1 MRSRKIILSMAM
13 AGVLLTG
20 CASVNNQNEVAGQ
33 TPEIATETS
42 TESMGEIEQKKK
54 TESSVERILTKEET
68 DELIIGR
75 VWGRLYDGMWLKGY
89 GKILYPDY
97 SMSYTTEY
105 DYDLR
110 SLVTDDGITVVDKI
124 DSLEINFNNDD
135 DVSKWDIVTVP
146 VNDSLAIVDMYKGS
160 RTPRLLYRDANGDGV
175 KDVIVR
181 MNSFYS
187 GMMEQI
193 DNNCYCVIVDGKT
206 HKALELSAKDY
217 FKKFDDVTSVT
228 GKRVSDDNLEIRVS
242 LSGGEEVI
250 DNIEINENT
259 EIGDIR
265 LNSENQYIY
274 FGEDGPYVG
283 FWVTAYAQYTDTY
296 RELISL
302 LVKNKLVYNSTDNS
316 YELGDEFVIDPDLKG
331 LNGISEYSEIPAE
344 EIQKI
349 LNAM

>member
-33 TPEIATETS
+33 TPEIATEA
-42 TESMGEIEQKKK
+42 TEAETETEGKVVMSKEQ
-54 TESSVERILTKEET
+54 T
-68 DELIIGR
+68 DEFIMNRI
-75 VWGRLYDGMWLKGY
+75 WEESWLKGY
-89 GKILYPDY
+89 GKILYPDFE
-97 SMSYTTEY
+97 MSYYYYPGYNY
-105 DYDLR
+105 DFR
-110 SLVTDDGITVVDKI
+110 SLKTDDGISVVDKI

-146 VNDSLAIVDMYKGS
+146 VNDSLTIVDMYKGS

-316 YELGDEFVIDPDLKG
+316 YELGDEFVIDSDLKG
-331 LNGISEYSEIPAE
+331 LNGISEYSEIPAD

-349 LNAM
+349 LSAM

>member
-20 CASVNNQNEVAGQ
+20 CASVNNQNEVAGP
-33 TPEIATETS
+33 TPEITTEATEAE
-42 TESMGEIEQKKK
+42 TETEGKVVMSKEQ
-54 TESSVERILTKEET
+54 T
-68 DELIIGR
+68 DEFIMNRI
-75 VWGRLYDGMWLKGY
+75 WEKSWLKGY
-89 GKILYPDY
+89 GKILYPDFE
-97 SMSYTTEY
+97 MSYYYYPGYNY
-105 DYDLR
+105 DFR
-110 SLVTDDGITVVDKI
+110 SLKTDDGISVVDKI

-135 DVSKWDIVTVP
+135 DDSKWDIVTVP
-146 VNDSLAIVDMYKGS
+146 VNDSLATVDMYKGS

-206 HKALELSAKDY
+206 HKAVELSAKDY

-259 EIGDIR
+259 EIGDIH

-316 YELGDEFVIDPDLKG
+316 YELGDEFVIDSDLKG

-349 LNAM
+349 LSAM

>member
-1 MRSRKIILSMAM
+1 
-13 AGVLLTG
+13 
-20 CASVNNQNEVAGQ
+20 
-33 TPEIATETS
+33 
-42 TESMGEIEQKKK
+42 
-54 TESSVERILTKEET
+54 
-68 DELIIGR
+68 
-75 VWGRLYDGMWLKGY
+75 MWLKGY
-89 GKILYPDY
+89 GKILYPGY

-110 SLVTDDGITVVDKI
+110 SLVTDDGISVVDKI

-146 VNDSLAIVDMYKGS
+146 VNDSLAMVDMYKGS

-206 HKALELSAKDY
+206 HKASELSAKDY

-349 LNAM
+349 LKAM

>member
-33 TPEIATETS
+33 TPEITTEATEAES
-42 TESMGEIEQKKK
+42 ETEGKVVMSKEQ
-54 TESSVERILTKEET
+54 T
-68 DELIIGR
+68 DEFIMNRI
-75 VWGRLYDGMWLKGY
+75 WEESWLKGY
-89 GKILYPDY
+89 GKILYPDFE
-97 SMSYTTEY
+97 MSYYYYPGYNY
-105 DYDLR
+105 DFR
-110 SLVTDDGITVVDKI
+110 SLKTDDGISVVDKI

-135 DVSKWDIVTVP
+135 DVSKWEIVTVP

-206 HKALELSAKDY
+206 HKAVELSAKDY

-228 GKRVSDDNLEIRVS
+228 GKKVSDDNLEIRVS

-283 FWVTAYAQYTDTY
+283 FWVTAYAQYTDNY

-349 LNAM
+349 LSAM

>member
-33 TPEIATETS
+33 TPEITTEATEAE
-42 TESMGEIEQKKK
+42 TETEGKVVMSKEQ
-54 TESSVERILTKEET
+54 T
-68 DELIIGR
+68 DEFIMNRI
-75 VWGRLYDGMWLKGY
+75 WEESWLKGY
-89 GKILYPDY
+89 GKILYPDFE
-97 SMSYTTEY
+97 MSYYYYPGYNY
-105 DYDLR
+105 DFR
-110 SLVTDDGITVVDKI
+110 SLKTDDGISVVDKI

-135 DVSKWDIVTVP
+135 DDSKWGIVTVP
-146 VNDSLAIVDMYKGS
+146 VNDSLATVDMYKGS

-283 FWVTAYAQYTDTY
+283 FWVTAYAQYTDNY

-316 YELGDEFVIDPDLKG
+316 YELGDEFVIDSDLKG
-331 LNGISEYSEIPAE
+331 LNGIGEYSEIPAE

-349 LNAM
+349 LSAM

>member
-33 TPEIATETS
+33 TPEITTEATEAE
-42 TESMGEIEQKKK
+42 TETEGKAVMSKEQ
-54 TESSVERILTKEET
+54 T
-68 DELIIGR
+68 DEFIMNRI
-75 VWGRLYDGMWLKGY
+75 WEESWLKGY
-89 GKILYPDY
+89 GKILYPDFE
-97 SMSYTTEY
+97 MSYY
-105 DYDLR
+105 YYPGYNYDLR

-135 DVSKWDIVTVP
+135 DISKWDIVTVP
-146 VNDSLAIVDMYKGS
+146 VNDSLATVDMYKGS

-187 GMMEQI
+187 GMMEQT

-283 FWVTAYAQYTDTY
+283 FWVTAYAQYTDNY

>member
-1 MRSRKIILSMAM
+1 M
-13 AGVLLTG
+13 
-20 CASVNNQNEVAGQ
+20 
-33 TPEIATETS
+33 
-42 TESMGEIEQKKK
+42 
-54 TESSVERILTKEET
+54 
-68 DELIIGR
+68 
-75 VWGRLYDGMWLKGY
+75 
-89 GKILYPDY
+89 
-97 SMSYTTEY
+97 
-105 DYDLR
+105 
-110 SLVTDDGITVVDKI
+110 
-124 DSLEINFNNDD
+124 
-135 DVSKWDIVTVP
+135 P

-187 GMMEQI
+187 GMMEQF

-242 LSGGEEVI
+242 LSGGEDVI
-250 DNIEINENT
+250 DNIEINANI

-283 FWVTAYAQYTDTY
+283 FWVTAYAQGTDTY

-302 LVKNKLVYNSTDNS
+302 LVKNKLVYNSTNNS
-316 YELGDEFVIDPDLKG
+316 YELGDEFVIDSDLKG
-331 LNGISEYSEIPAE
+331 LNGISEYSEIPAD

-349 LNAM
+349 LNEM

>member
-1 MRSRKIILSMAM
+1 MRSRKIILSIAM

-20 CASVNNQNEVAGQ
+20 CASVNNQNEEAGQ
-33 TPEIATETS
+33 TPEIATEA
-42 TESMGEIEQKKK
+42 TEAETETEGKVVMSKEQ
-54 TESSVERILTKEET
+54 T
-68 DELIIGR
+68 DEFIMNRI
-75 VWGRLYDGMWLKGY
+75 WEESWLKGY
-89 GKILYPDY
+89 GKILYPDFE
-97 SMSYTTEY
+97 MSYYYYPGY
-105 DYDLR
+105 DYDFR
-110 SLVTDDGITVVDKI
+110 SLKTDDGITVVDKI

-187 GMMEQI
+187 GMMEQF

-206 HKALELSAKDY
+206 HKTLEISAKDY

-259 EIGDIR
+259 EIGDIH
-265 LNSENQYIY
+265 LNSENHYIY

-331 LNGISEYSEIPAE
+331 LNGISEYSEIPAG
-344 EIQKI
+344 EIQEI
-349 LNAM
+349 LNEM

>member
-1 MRSRKIILSMAM
+1 
-13 AGVLLTG
+13 
-20 CASVNNQNEVAGQ
+20 
-33 TPEIATETS
+33 
-42 TESMGEIEQKKK
+42 
-54 TESSVERILTKEET
+54 
-68 DELIIGR
+68 
-75 VWGRLYDGMWLKGY
+75 
-89 GKILYPDY
+89 
-97 SMSYTTEY
+97 MSYTTEY

-206 HKALELSAKDY
+206 HKAVELSAKDY

-228 GKRVSDDNLEIRVS
+228 GKKVSDDNLEIRVS

-316 YELGDEFVIDPDLKG
+316 YELGDEFVIDSDLKG

>member
-1 MRSRKIILSMAM
+1 MRSRKIILSIAM

-20 CASVNNQNEVAGQ
+20 CASVNNQNEEAGQ
-33 TPEIATETS
+33 TPEITNEATETE
-42 TESMGEIEQKKK
+42 TEGKVVMSKEQ
-54 TESSVERILTKEET
+54 T
-68 DELIIGR
+68 DEFIMNRI
-75 VWGRLYDGMWLKGY
+75 WDESWLKGY
-89 GKILYPDY
+89 GKILYPDFE
-97 SMSYTTEY
+97 MSYYYYPGYNY
-105 DYDLR
+105 DFR
-110 SLVTDDGITVVDKI
+110 SLKTDDGIEVVDMWDKLMIKFGEASDIVDVLLPGGKRLTVVDR
-124 DSLEINFNNDD
+124 
-135 DVSKWDIVTVP
+135 
-146 VNDSLAIVDMYKGS
+146 YKGS
-160 RTPRLLYRDANGDGV
+160 RTPRMLYRDANGDGV

-206 HKALELSAKDY
+206 HKASELSAKDY

-228 GKRVSDDNLEIRVS
+228 GKKVSDDNLEIRVS

-250 DNIEINENT
+250 DNIEINENA

-283 FWVTAYAQYTDTY
+283 FWVTAYAQYTDNY

-316 YELGDEFVIDPDLKG
+316 YELGDEFVIDSDLKG

>member
-1 MRSRKIILSMAM
+1 M
-13 AGVLLTG
+13 
-20 CASVNNQNEVAGQ
+20 
-33 TPEIATETS
+33 
-42 TESMGEIEQKKK
+42 
-54 TESSVERILTKEET
+54 
-68 DELIIGR
+68 
-75 VWGRLYDGMWLKGY
+75 
-89 GKILYPDY
+89 
-97 SMSYTTEY
+97 
-105 DYDLR
+105 
-110 SLVTDDGITVVDKI
+110 
-124 DSLEINFNNDD
+124 
-135 DVSKWDIVTVP
+135 P

-193 DNNCYCVIVDGKT
+193 DNNCYCVIVDVNT
-206 HKALELSAKDY
+206 HKASELSAKDY

-331 LNGISEYSEIPAE
+331 LNGIS
-344 EIQKI
+344 
-349 LNAM
+349 

>member
-20 CASVNNQNEVAGQ
+20 CASVNNQNEEAGQ

-187 GMMEQI
+187 GMMEQF
-193 DNNCYCVIVDGKT
+193 DNNC
-206 HKALELSAKDY
+206 
-217 FKKFDDVTSVT
+217 
-228 GKRVSDDNLEIRVS
+228 
-242 LSGGEEVI
+242 
-250 DNIEINENT
+250 
-259 EIGDIR
+259 
-265 LNSENQYIY
+265 
-274 FGEDGPYVG
+274 
-283 FWVTAYAQYTDTY
+283 
-296 RELISL
+296 
-302 LVKNKLVYNSTDNS
+302 
-316 YELGDEFVIDPDLKG
+316 
-331 LNGISEYSEIPAE
+331 
-344 EIQKI
+344 
-349 LNAM
+349 

>member
-33 TPEIATETS
+33 TPEITTEATEAE
-42 TESMGEIEQKKK
+42 TETEGKVVMSKEQ
-54 TESSVERILTKEET
+54 T
-68 DELIIGR
+68 DEFIMNRI
-75 VWGRLYDGMWLKGY
+75 WEESWLKGY
-89 GKILYPDY
+89 GKILYPDFA
-97 SMSYTTEY
+97 MSYYYYPGYNY
-105 DYDLR
+105 DFR
-110 SLVTDDGITVVDKI
+110 SLKTDDGISVVDKI

-135 DVSKWDIVTVP
+135 VSKWEIVTVP

-228 GKRVSDDNLEIRVS
+228 GKKVSDDNLEIRVS

-283 FWVTAYAQYTDTY
+283 FWVTAYAQYTDNY

-316 YELGDEFVIDPDLKG
+316 YELGDEFVIDSDLKG

>member
-1 MRSRKIILSMAM
+1 MRSRKIILSIAM

-33 TPEIATETS
+33 TPEIATEA
-42 TESMGEIEQKKK
+42 TEAETETEGKVVMSKEQ
-54 TESSVERILTKEET
+54 T
-68 DELIIGR
+68 DEFIMNRI
-75 VWGRLYDGMWLKGY
+75 WEESWLKGY
-89 GKILYPDY
+89 GKILYPDFE
-97 SMSYTTEY
+97 MSYYYYPGYNY
-105 DYDLR
+105 DFR
-110 SLVTDDGITVVDKI
+110 SLKTDDGISVVDKI

-135 DVSKWDIVTVP
+135 DDSKWDIVTVP
-146 VNDSLAIVDMYKGS
+146 VNDSLATVDMYKGS

-187 GMMEQI
+187 GMMEQT

-316 YELGDEFVIDPDLKG
+316 YELGDEFVIDSDLKG
-331 LNGISEYSEIPAE
+331 LNGISEYSEIPAD

-349 LNAM
+349 LNEM

>member
-33 TPEIATETS
+33 TPEITTEATEAE
-42 TESMGEIEQKKK
+42 TETEGKVVMSKEQTDKFIMNRIWE
-54 TESSVERILTKEET
+54 ES
-68 DELIIGR
+68 
-75 VWGRLYDGMWLKGY
+75 WLKGY
-89 GKILYPDY
+89 GKILYPDFE
-97 SMSYTTEY
+97 MSYYYYPGY
-105 DYDLR
+105 DYDFR
-110 SLVTDDGITVVDKI
+110 SLKTDDGISVVDKI

-146 VNDSLAIVDMYKGS
+146 VNDSLATVDMYKGS

-217 FKKFDDVTSVT
+217 FNKFDDVTSVT

-283 FWVTAYAQYTDTY
+283 FWVTAYAQYTDNY

-316 YELGDEFVIDPDLKG
+316 YELGDEFVIDSDLKG

>member
-33 TPEIATETS
+33 TPEITTEATEAE
-42 TESMGEIEQKKK
+42 TETEGKVVMSKEQ
-54 TESSVERILTKEET
+54 T
-68 DELIIGR
+68 DEFIMNRI
-75 VWGRLYDGMWLKGY
+75 WEESWLKGY
-89 GKILYPDY
+89 GKILYPDFE
-97 SMSYTTEY
+97 MSYYYYPGYNY
-105 DYDLR
+105 DFR
-110 SLVTDDGITVVDKI
+110 SLKTDDGISVVDKI

-146 VNDSLAIVDMYKGS
+146 VNDSLATVDMYKGS

-187 GMMEQI
+187 GMMEQT

-316 YELGDEFVIDPDLKG
+316 YELGDEFVIDSDLKG

>member
-33 TPEIATETS
+33 TPEITTEATEAE
-42 TESMGEIEQKKK
+42 TETEGKVVMSKEQ
-54 TESSVERILTKEET
+54 T
-68 DELIIGR
+68 DEFIMNRI
-75 VWGRLYDGMWLKGY
+75 WEESWLKGY
-89 GKILYPDY
+89 GKILYPDFE
-97 SMSYTTEY
+97 MSYYYYPGYNY
-105 DYDLR
+105 DFR
-110 SLVTDDGITVVDKI
+110 SLKTDDGISVVDKI

-135 DVSKWDIVTVP
+135 DDSKWGIVTVP
-146 VNDSLAIVDMYKGS
+146 VNDSLATVDMYKGS

-187 GMMEQI
+187 GMMEQT

-283 FWVTAYAQYTDTY
+283 FWVTAYAQYTDNY

-316 YELGDEFVIDPDLKG
+316 YELGDEFVIDSDLKG
-331 LNGISEYSEIPAE
+331 LNGIGEYSEIPAE

-349 LNAM
+349 LSAM

>member
-1 MRSRKIILSMAM
+1 MRSRKIILSMAI

-33 TPEIATETS
+33 TPEITTEATEAE
-42 TESMGEIEQKKK
+42 TETEGKVVMSKEQ
-54 TESSVERILTKEET
+54 T
-68 DELIIGR
+68 DEFIMNRI
-75 VWGRLYDGMWLKGY
+75 WEESWLKGY
-89 GKILYPDY
+89 GKILYPDFE
-97 SMSYTTEY
+97 MSYYYYPGYNY
-105 DYDLR
+105 DFR
-110 SLVTDDGITVVDKI
+110 SLKTDDGISVVDKI

-146 VNDSLAIVDMYKGS
+146 VNDSLATVDMYKGS

-187 GMMEQI
+187 GMMEQS

>member
-1 MRSRKIILSMAM
+1 MRSRKIILSIAM
-13 AGVLLTG
+13 AGVLLAG
-20 CASVNNQNEVAGQ
+20 CASVNNQNEEAGQ
-33 TPEIATETS
+33 TPEITTEATEAE
-42 TESMGEIEQKKK
+42 TETEGKVVMSKEQ
-54 TESSVERILTKEET
+54 T
-68 DELIIGR
+68 DEFIMNRI
-75 VWGRLYDGMWLKGY
+75 WEESWLKGY
-89 GKILYPDY
+89 GKILYPDFE
-97 SMSYTTEY
+97 MSYYYYPGY
-105 DYDLR
+105 DYDFR
-110 SLVTDDGITVVDKI
+110 SLKTDDGITVVDKI

-187 GMMEQI
+187 GMMEQF

-228 GKRVSDDNLEIRVS
+228 GKRLSDDTLEIRVS

-250 DNIEINENT
+250 DNIEINENI

-283 FWVTAYAQYTDTY
+283 FWVTAYAQVTDTY

-316 YELGDEFVIDPDLKG
+316 YELGDEFVIDSDLKG

>member
-1 MRSRKIILSMAM
+1 M
-13 AGVLLTG
+13 
-20 CASVNNQNEVAGQ
+20 
-33 TPEIATETS
+33 
-42 TESMGEIEQKKK
+42 
-54 TESSVERILTKEET
+54 
-68 DELIIGR
+68 
-75 VWGRLYDGMWLKGY
+75 
-89 GKILYPDY
+89 
-97 SMSYTTEY
+97 
-105 DYDLR
+105 
-110 SLVTDDGITVVDKI
+110 
-124 DSLEINFNNDD
+124 
-135 DVSKWDIVTVP
+135 P
-146 VNDSLAIVDMYKGS
+146 VNDSLEIVDMYKGG

-187 GMMEQI
+187 GMMEQF

-206 HKALELSAKDY
+206 HKALELSAEDY

-259 EIGDIR
+259 EI
-265 LNSENQYIY
+265 
-274 FGEDGPYVG
+274 
-283 FWVTAYAQYTDTY
+283 
-296 RELISL
+296 
-302 LVKNKLVYNSTDNS
+302 YNSTDNS
-316 YELGDEFVIDPDLKG
+316 YELGDEFVIDSDLKG

>member
-20 CASVNNQNEVAGQ
+20 CASVNNQNEVPGQ
-33 TPEIATETS
+33 TPEITTEATEAE
-42 TESMGEIEQKKK
+42 TETEGKVVMSKEQ
-54 TESSVERILTKEET
+54 T
-68 DELIIGR
+68 DEFIMNRI
-75 VWGRLYDGMWLKGY
+75 WEESWLKGY
-89 GKILYPDY
+89 GKILYPDFE
-97 SMSYTTEY
+97 MSYYYYPGYNY
-105 DYDLR
+105 DFR
-110 SLVTDDGITVVDKI
+110 SLKTDDGISVVDKI

-135 DVSKWDIVTVP
+135 DDSKWDIVTVP
-146 VNDSLAIVDMYKGS
+146 VNDSLATVDMYKGS

-206 HKALELSAKDY
+206 HKAVELSAKDY

-283 FWVTAYAQYTDTY
+283 FWVTAYAQYTDNY

-331 LNGISEYSEIPAE
+331 LNGIGEYSEIPAE

>member
-33 TPEIATETS
+33 TPEITTEATEAES
-42 TESMGEIEQKKK
+42 ETEGKVVMSKEQ
-54 TESSVERILTKEET
+54 T
-68 DELIIGR
+68 DEFIMNRI
-75 VWGRLYDGMWLKGY
+75 WEESWLKGY

-97 SMSYTTEY
+97 SMSYETEY

-135 DVSKWDIVTVP
+135 DVSKWEIVTVP

-187 GMMEQI
+187 GMMEQT

-228 GKRVSDDNLEIRVS
+228 GKKVSDDNLEIRVS

-283 FWVTAYAQYTDTY
+283 FWVTAYAQYTDNY

-331 LNGISEYSEIPAE
+331 LNGIGEYSEIPAE

-349 LNAM
+349 LSAM

>member
-20 CASVNNQNEVAGQ
+20 CASVNNQNEEAGQ
-33 TPEIATETS
+33 TPEITIEATETE
-42 TESMGEIEQKKK
+42 TEGKVVMSKEQ
-54 TESSVERILTKEET
+54 T
-68 DELIIGR
+68 DEFIMNRI
-75 VWGRLYDGMWLKGY
+75 WEESWLKGY
-89 GKILYPDY
+89 GKILYPDFE
-97 SMSYTTEY
+97 MSYYYYPGYNY
-105 DYDLR
+105 DFR
-110 SLVTDDGITVVDKI
+110 SLKTDDGIEVVDMWDKLMIKFGEASDIVDVLLPGGKRLTVVDR
-124 DSLEINFNNDD
+124 
-135 DVSKWDIVTVP
+135 
-146 VNDSLAIVDMYKGS
+146 YKGS
-160 RTPRLLYRDANGDGV
+160 RTPRMLYRDANGDGV

-316 YELGDEFVIDPDLKG
+316 YELGDEFVIDSDLKG

>member
-33 TPEIATETS
+33 TPEITTEATEAE
-42 TESMGEIEQKKK
+42 TETEGKAVMSKEQ
-54 TESSVERILTKEET
+54 T
-68 DELIIGR
+68 DEFIMNRI
-75 VWGRLYDGMWLKGY
+75 WEESWLKGY
-89 GKILYPDY
+89 GKILYPDFE
-97 SMSYTTEY
+97 MSYYYYPGYNY
-105 DYDLR
+105 DFR
-110 SLVTDDGITVVDKI
+110 SLKTDDGISVVDKI

-146 VNDSLAIVDMYKGS
+146 VNDSLATVDMYKGS

-187 GMMEQI
+187 GMMEQT

-316 YELGDEFVIDPDLKG
+316 YELGDEFVIDSDLKG
-331 LNGISEYSEIPAE
+331 LNGIGEYSEIPAE

-349 LNAM
+349 LSAM

>member
-20 CASVNNQNEVAGQ
+20 CASVNNQNEEAGQ
-33 TPEIATETS
+33 TPEITIEATEAE
-42 TESMGEIEQKKK
+42 TETEGKVVMSKEQ
-54 TESSVERILTKEET
+54 T
-68 DELIIGR
+68 DEFIMNRI
-75 VWGRLYDGMWLKGY
+75 WEESWLKGY
-89 GKILYPDY
+89 GKILYPDFE
-97 SMSYTTEY
+97 MSYYYYPGYNY
-105 DYDLR
+105 DFR
-110 SLVTDDGITVVDKI
+110 SLKTDDGIEVVDMWDKLMIKFGEASDIVDVLLPGGGKRLTVVDR
-124 DSLEINFNNDD
+124 
-135 DVSKWDIVTVP
+135 
-146 VNDSLAIVDMYKGS
+146 YKGN
-160 RTPRLLYRDANGDGV
+160 RTPRMLYRDANGDGV

-206 HKALELSAKDY
+206 HKAVELSAKDY

-228 GKRVSDDNLEIRVS
+228 GKKVSDDNLEIRVS

-283 FWVTAYAQYTDTY
+283 FWVTAYAQYTYNY

-349 LNAM
+349 LNEM

>member
-1 MRSRKIILSMAM
+1 MRSRKIILSIAM

-20 CASVNNQNEVAGQ
+20 CASVNNQNEEAGQ
-33 TPEIATETS
+33 TPEITNEATETE
-42 TESMGEIEQKKK
+42 TEGKVVMSKEQ
-54 TESSVERILTKEET
+54 T
-68 DELIIGR
+68 DEFIMNRI
-75 VWGRLYDGMWLKGY
+75 WDESWLKGY
-89 GKILYPDY
+89 GKILYPDFE
-97 SMSYTTEY
+97 MSYYYYPGYNY
-105 DYDLR
+105 DFR
-110 SLVTDDGITVVDKI
+110 SLKTDDGIEVVDMWDKLMIKFGEASDIVDVLLPGGKRLTVVDR
-124 DSLEINFNNDD
+124 
-135 DVSKWDIVTVP
+135 
-146 VNDSLAIVDMYKGS
+146 YKGS
-160 RTPRLLYRDANGDGV
+160 RTPRMLYRDANGDGV

-187 GMMEQI
+187 GMMEQS

-250 DNIEINENT
+250 DNIEINENA

-283 FWVTAYAQYTDTY
+283 FWVTAYAQYTDNY

-316 YELGDEFVIDPDLKG
+316 YELGDEFVIDSDLKG
-331 LNGISEYSEIPAE
+331 LNRISEYSEIPAD

-349 LNAM
+349 LNEM

>member
-20 CASVNNQNEVAGQ
+20 CASVNNQNEVAGP
-33 TPEIATETS
+33 TPEITTEATEAE
-42 TESMGEIEQKKK
+42 TETEGKVVMSKEQ
-54 TESSVERILTKEET
+54 T
-68 DELIIGR
+68 DEFIMNRI
-75 VWGRLYDGMWLKGY
+75 WEKSWLKGY
-89 GKILYPDY
+89 GKILYPDFE
-97 SMSYTTEY
+97 MSYYYYPGYNY
-105 DYDLR
+105 DFR
-110 SLVTDDGITVVDKI
+110 SLKTDDGISVVDKI

-135 DVSKWDIVTVP
+135 DDSKWDIVTVP
-146 VNDSLAIVDMYKGS
+146 VNDSLATVDMYKGS

-206 HKALELSAKDY
+206 HKAVELSAKDY

>member
-33 TPEIATETS
+33 TPEITTEATEAES
-42 TESMGEIEQKKK
+42 ETEGKVVMSKEQ
-54 TESSVERILTKEET
+54 T
-68 DELIIGR
+68 DEFIMNRI
-75 VWGRLYDGMWLKGY
+75 WEESWLKGY
-89 GKILYPDY
+89 GKILYPDFE
-97 SMSYTTEY
+97 MSYYYYPGYNY
-105 DYDLR
+105 DFR
-110 SLVTDDGITVVDKI
+110 SLKTDDGITVVDKI

-135 DVSKWDIVTVP
+135 DVSKWEIVTVP
-146 VNDSLAIVDMYKGS
+146 VNDSLATVDMYKGS

-283 FWVTAYAQYTDTY
+283 FWVTAYAQYTDNY

-316 YELGDEFVIDPDLKG
+316 YELGDEFVIDSDLKG

>member
-1 MRSRKIILSMAM
+1 MRSRKIILSIAM

-20 CASVNNQNEVAGQ
+20 CASVNNQNEEAGQ
-33 TPEIATETS
+33 TPEIATEA
-42 TESMGEIEQKKK
+42 TEAETETEGKVVMSKEQ
-54 TESSVERILTKEET
+54 T
-68 DELIIGR
+68 DEFIMNRI
-75 VWGRLYDGMWLKGY
+75 WEESWLKGY
-89 GKILYPDY
+89 GKILYPDFE
-97 SMSYTTEY
+97 MSYYYYPGY
-105 DYDLR
+105 DYDFR
-110 SLVTDDGITVVDKI
+110 SLKTDDGISVVDKI

-146 VNDSLAIVDMYKGS
+146 VNDSLAMVDMYKGS

-316 YELGDEFVIDPDLKG
+316 YELGDEFVIDSDLKG
-331 LNGISEYSEIPAE
+331 LNGISEYSEIPAD

-349 LNAM
+349 LNEM

>member
-1 MRSRKIILSMAM
+1 MRSRKIILSIAM

-20 CASVNNQNEVAGQ
+20 CASVNNQNEEAGQ
-33 TPEIATETS
+33 TPEITIEATEAE
-42 TESMGEIEQKKK
+42 TETEGKVVMSKEQ
-54 TESSVERILTKEET
+54 T
-68 DELIIGR
+68 DEFIMNRI
-75 VWGRLYDGMWLKGY
+75 WEESWLKGY
-89 GKILYPDY
+89 GKILYPDFE
-97 SMSYTTEY
+97 MSYYYYPGYNY
-105 DYDLR
+105 DFR
-110 SLVTDDGITVVDKI
+110 SLKTDDGISVVDKI

-146 VNDSLAIVDMYKGS
+146 VNDSLATVDMYKGS

-316 YELGDEFVIDPDLKG
+316 YELGDEFVIDSDLKG

-349 LNAM
+349 LNEM

>member
-33 TPEIATETS
+33 TPEIATEA
-42 TESMGEIEQKKK
+42 TEAESETEGKVVMSKEQ
-54 TESSVERILTKEET
+54 T
-68 DELIIGR
+68 DEFIMNRI
-75 VWGRLYDGMWLKGY
+75 WEESWLKGY
-89 GKILYPDY
+89 GKILYPDFE
-97 SMSYTTEY
+97 MSYYYYPGYNY
-105 DYDLR
+105 DFR
-110 SLVTDDGITVVDKI
+110 SLKTDDGISVVDKI

-135 DVSKWDIVTVP
+135 DDSKWGIVTVP
-146 VNDSLAIVDMYKGS
+146 VNDSLATVDMYKGS

-228 GKRVSDDNLEIRVS
+228 GKKVSDDNLEIRVS

-265 LNSENQYIY
+265 LNSKNQYIY

-283 FWVTAYAQYTDTY
+283 FWVTAYAQYTDNY

-316 YELGDEFVIDPDLKG
+316 YELGDEFVIDSDLKG
-331 LNGISEYSEIPAE
+331 LNGIGEYSEIPAE

>member
-33 TPEIATETS
+33 TPEITTEATEAE
-42 TESMGEIEQKKK
+42 TETEGKVVMSKEQ
-54 TESSVERILTKEET
+54 T
-68 DELIIGR
+68 DEFIMNRI
-75 VWGRLYDGMWLKGY
+75 WEESWLKGY
-89 GKILYPDY
+89 GKILYPDFE
-97 SMSYTTEY
+97 MSYYYYPGYNY
-105 DYDLR
+105 DFR
-110 SLVTDDGITVVDKI
+110 SLKTDDGISVVDKI

-146 VNDSLAIVDMYKGS
+146 VNDSLATVDMYKGS

-187 GMMEQI
+187 GMMEQT

-206 HKALELSAKDY
+206 HKALELSAEDY

-283 FWVTAYAQYTDTY
+283 FWVTAYAQYTDNY

-316 YELGDEFVIDPDLKG
+316 YELGDEFVIDSDLKG

>member
-33 TPEIATETS
+33 TPEITTEATEAES
-42 TESMGEIEQKKK
+42 ETEGKVVMSKEQ
-54 TESSVERILTKEET
+54 T
-68 DELIIGR
+68 DEFIMNRI
-75 VWGRLYDGMWLKGY
+75 WEESWLKGY
-89 GKILYPDY
+89 GKILYPDFE
-97 SMSYTTEY
+97 MSYYYYQGYNY
-105 DYDLR
+105 DFR
-110 SLVTDDGITVVDKI
+110 SLKTDDGVSVVDKI

-135 DVSKWDIVTVP
+135 DDSKWDIVTVP
-146 VNDSLAIVDMYKGS
+146 VNDSLATVDMYKGS

-274 FGEDGPYVG
+274 FGEDAPYVG
-283 FWVTAYAQYTDTY
+283 FWVTAYAQGTDTY

-316 YELGDEFVIDPDLKG
+316 YELGDEFVIDSDLKG

-349 LNAM
+349 LNEM

>member
-33 TPEIATETS
+33 TPEITTEATEAES
-42 TESMGEIEQKKK
+42 ETEGKVVMSKEQ
-54 TESSVERILTKEET
+54 T
-68 DELIIGR
+68 DEFIMNRI
-75 VWGRLYDGMWLKGY
+75 WEESWLKGY
-89 GKILYPDY
+89 GKILYPDFE
-97 SMSYTTEY
+97 MSYYYYQGYNY
-105 DYDLR
+105 DFR
-110 SLVTDDGITVVDKI
+110 SLKTDDGVSVVDKI

-135 DVSKWDIVTVP
+135 DDSKWDIVTVP
-146 VNDSLAIVDMYKGS
+146 VNDSLATVDMYKGS

-283 FWVTAYAQYTDTY
+283 FWVTAYSQSTDTY
-296 RELISL
+296 REVISL

-316 YELGDEFVIDPDLKG
+316 YELGDEFVIDSDLKG

-349 LNAM
+349 LNEM